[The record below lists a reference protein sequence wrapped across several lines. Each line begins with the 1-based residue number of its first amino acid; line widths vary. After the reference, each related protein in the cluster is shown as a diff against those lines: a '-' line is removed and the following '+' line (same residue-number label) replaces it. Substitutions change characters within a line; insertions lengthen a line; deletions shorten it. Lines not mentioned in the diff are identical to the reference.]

1 MNGFNNNSVEADSS
15 RQPRPRLDSI
25 RRRSTQPTLINLS
38 NIPQDLSLNRGTSR
52 GKSISFSGISY
63 VIDQLLTRQNTLDLR
78 SDVLEEIDSAV
89 NDHVLAQAIQQGGD
103 NSKICS
109 LIRAAI
115 ASNQS
120 DLALDTL
127 PYLEGLGKDQH
138 YNLLHIAAAH
148 GMKKDNFKEAILMF
162 ASKA

>member
-1 MNGFNNNSVEADSS
+1 MDGFNNNAVEAD
-15 RQPRPRLDSI
+15 RQPPRPRLDSI

-38 NIPQDLSLNRGTSR
+38 NIPQDLGLNRGTSR

-63 VIDQLLTRQNTLDLR
+63 VIDQLLTRQNTFDLR
-78 SDVLEEIDSAV
+78 SDVLEEIDGAV
-89 NDHVLAQAIQQGGD
+89 NDHNLAQAIQEGGD
-103 NSKICS
+103 NNKICS

-115 ASNQS
+115 ASDRT

-127 PYLEGLGKDQH
+127 PHLQGLDKDQH

-148 GMKKDNFKEAILMF
+148 GMKKGGNLRKPL
-162 ASKA
+162 

>member
-1 MNGFNNNSVEADSS
+1 MEAGD
-15 RQPRPRLDSI
+15 RQPRPRLGSI

-38 NIPQDLSLNRGTSR
+38 NIPRELSLDRGTSR

-63 VIDQLLTRQNTLDLR
+63 VIDQLLSSRQQNTLDLR

-89 NDHVLAQAIQQGGD
+89 NDHDLAQAIQQGGD
-103 NSKICS
+103 NSKICN

-115 ASNQS
+115 SSDRS

-148 GMKKDNFKEAILMF
+148 GMKKGAI
-162 ASKA
+162 

>member
-1 MNGFNNNSVEADSS
+1 MDGFNNNAMEAGAAD
-15 RQPRPRLDSI
+15 RQQPLRPRLDSI

-89 NDHVLAQAIQQGGD
+89 NDHDLAQAIQQGGD

-148 GMKKDNFKEAILMF
+148 GMKKR
-162 ASKA
+162 